1 MFFKSS
7 SNLGFLSEHDLLL
20 KPPPP
25 FLYHALKEIEI
36 LALLPVGGVLARVL
50 GAGFLEPGCEAPGRV
65 AVELEEIV
73 DEHVAKLTAE
83 QRLALER
90 VERRRQALRQRRT
103 VGGVRLVALRAGIT
117 LVGDPVKAGHDL
129 RRDEEI
135 RIGG

>member
-1 MFFKSS
+1 
-7 SNLGFLSEHDLLL
+7 EHDLLL

-25 FLYHALKEIEI
+25 FLDHALKEIEI

-50 GAGFLEPGCEAPGRV
+50 GAGFLEPACEAPGLV
-65 AVELEEIV
+65 ALELEEIV

-103 VGGVRLVALRAGIT
+103 GGGGRLGALRARVT
-117 LVGDPVKAGHDL
+117 PVGGPVKARPGL
-129 RRDEEI
+129 RRDAE
-135 RIGG
+135 RRVGGW